1 MRGGTRKGYFWCDQF
16 AFLWHHIYFAGIPV
30 GIGLGLFG
38 GAFTSSP
45 ALVSA
50 LQFSPENEVI
60 FGYGVAYPFGLLGV
74 ILFISIAMRI
84 LRRRLEEETRSYTSM
99 VAKLYRVI
107 NDKYHGQL
115 IKESSDIQDF
125 NLTFLLAI
133 LKFLFQQTST

>member
-1 MRGGTRKGYFWCDQF
+1 M
-16 AFLWHHIYFAGIPV
+16 